1 MNETEIKNSVKE
13 RYGKVAATRT
23 GGTGC
28 GCSAPETVQSCCG
41 PTNAADAIAKV
52 IGYSD
57 EELRSIPEGAN
68 MGLGC
73 GNPVALASL
82 APGEVVLDLGS
93 GGGVDCFIASRL
105 VGPTGKVIGVDM
117 TTEMIDKA
125 RENARKG
132 DFGNVEFRQGEIED
146 LPVEDNTVD
155 AIISNCVINLAPDK
169 SRVFREAFRVLAP
182 GGRLMVSDLVTVRD
196 IPPSLKES
204 VDAYTACIA
213 GALKKEDYL
222 GAIAGAGFESVTVE
236 NETPYPTEWLM
247 SDPDMA
253 PMIEEAKKQ
262 GFKDD
267 GKPYVTSVKI
277 SANKPG
283 GTYKANIEGCC
294 G

>member
-1 MNETEIKNSVKE
+1 MNETEIKKSVKE
-13 RYGKVAATRT
+13 RYGKVAAART
-23 GGTGC
+23 GGCGC
-28 GCSAPETVQSCCG
+28 GCSAPEAVQSCCG
-41 PTNAADAIAKV
+41 PANSADAIAKV

-213 GALKKEDYL
+213 GALKREDYL
-222 GAIAGAGFESVTVE
+222 GAIAGAGFRIR
-236 NETPYPTEWLM
+236 YGRKR
-247 SDPDMA
+247 DPLSHRVAHVRPRHGPDDRGGQKA
-253 PMIEEAKKQ
+253 GFCGRRKALRHQRQDFRQEA
-262 GFKDD
+262 GRR
-267 GKPYVTSVKI
+267 
-277 SANKPG
+277 
-283 GTYKANIEGCC
+283 
-294 G
+294 